1 MAVADHS
8 LEPFPGHDHGTWGPV
23 AVRVVASWPPGH
35 FAENLAVDDKGSV
48 FVSLHSHHRV
58 DRYDPVTRRLTEFA
72 RVPVPVAGLA
82 FDRGGTLWATGG
94 SVGESPGYVWR
105 ISGNGTWEEWLQV
118 PDAVFMNG
126 CAIDPGSRTLLVC
139 ESMTGR
145 VLAVDLTE
153 RSWRP
158 WISDAFLQ
166 PASEQIPG
174 ANGIKLHEGRAWI
187 SVTDRNVIMRASL
200 RPDGSAGSLEFA
212 AENLRGDDLAFAAS
226 GAIYVATHPAQTV
239 LRLAP
244 EGVRTTVAGPKEGA
258 VGSTACAFGRAPDDR
273 HALYVTTNGGL
284 SLPYE
289 GRLQDAKL
297 LRLEVGEDGEP
308 LPRG

>member
-1 MAVADHS
+1 MAVAAHS
-8 LEPFPGHDHGTWGPV
+8 LEPFPGHDHGAWAPV

-58 DRYDPVTRRLTEFA
+58 DRFEPNTGRLTEFA
-72 RVPVPVAGLA
+72 HMPAPVAGLA
-82 FDRGGTLWATGG
+82 FDAGGTLWATGG
-94 SVGESPGYVWR
+94 RLGEPPGYVWR
-105 ISGNGTWEEWLQV
+105 IFGDGTWERWLQV

-126 CAIDPGSRTLLVC
+126 CAIGPNSRTLLVC

-145 VLAVDLTE
+145 VLAVDMTQ

-166 PASEQIPG
+166 PSSKQIPG
-174 ANGIKLHEGRAWI
+174 ANGIKVHDGRAWI
-187 SVTDRNVIMRASL
+187 SITDRNVIMCASM
-200 RPDGSAGSLEFA
+200 RPDGSAGSLELA
-212 AENLRGDDLAFAAS
+212 AENLRGDDLAFAES
-226 GAIYVATHPAQTV
+226 GAMYVATHPAQTV

-244 EGVRTTVAGPKEGA
+244 DGVRTTIAGPEEGA
-258 VGSTACAFGRAPDDR
+258 VGSTACAFGRAPIDR
-273 HALYVTTNGGL
+273 HALYATTNGGL
-284 SLPYE
+284 SFPYE

-297 LRLEVGEDGEP
+297 LRLEVGEEGER
-308 LPRG
+308 LPGG